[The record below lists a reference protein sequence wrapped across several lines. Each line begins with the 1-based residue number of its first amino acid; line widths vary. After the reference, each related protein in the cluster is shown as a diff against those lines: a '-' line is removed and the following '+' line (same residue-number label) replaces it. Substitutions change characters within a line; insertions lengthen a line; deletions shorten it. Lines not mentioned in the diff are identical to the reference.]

1 MTDRT
6 QVSVRDVTKRYL
18 PARGGEVVLALDR
31 VSFEIADG
39 EFFCIVGHTGCGKT
53 TLLNLLAGFDH
64 PTEGQ
69 VTIDGRMVER
79 PSWHQAVVFQDH
91 ALFPWY
97 TVFKNVSF
105 GLEMK
110 GIRGPE
116 QRRIVAHYLD
126 LVNLRG
132 CEDRYPHEL
141 SGGMK
146 QRVGIARCL
155 AINPAIL
162 LMDEPFGSLDAQT
175 REYMQDELLK
185 VWEHEKK
192 TVVFVTHSIEEAT
205 RLADRVLVMTRRPGR
220 VKAIRAIDLPRPRDE
235 GDPQLLKSRSEI
247 RSWLQEEMRAL
258 LVEERAR
265 LTGAD
270 A

>member
-1 MTDRT
+1 M
-6 QVSVRDVTKRYL
+6 V
-18 PARGGEVVLALDR
+18 ALDR

-53 TLLNLLAGFDH
+53 TLLNLLAGFDR
-64 PTEGQ
+64 PTEGRI
-69 VTIDGRMVER
+69 TIDGRVVDG

-97 TVFKNVSF
+97 TVFKNVAF

-110 GIRGPE
+110 GIRGAE
-116 QRRIVAHYLD
+116 QRRIVGHYLD

-132 CEDRYPHEL
+132 FENRYPHEL

-146 QRVGIARCL
+146 QRVGIVRCL

-185 VWEHEKK
+185 IWGQEKK
-192 TVVFVTHSIEEAT
+192 TIVFVTHSIEEAT

-220 VKAIRAIDLPRPRDE
+220 VKAITAIEVPRPRDE
-235 GDPQLLKSRSEI
+235 GDPQLLKVRREI
-247 RSWLQEEMRAL
+247 KSWLQEEMQEL
-258 LVEERAR
+258 LAEERAR
-265 LTGAD
+265 LSAGD